1 MPFNHNNIQLNTH
14 LLAKLQH
21 ITTIYDSLETALTMQ
36 PDCRQLLN
44 AITHVEQSHMW
55 FVKALEREQLE
66 QNFRNGQS
74 MPQQQQ
80 QQPSPPPSPPPPSPK
95 LSPDATVLA
104 ESRIQLDNLMGSIK
118 ELTETVA
125 TKGFPIHRG

>member
-44 AITHVEQSHMW
+44 AITHLEQSHMW
-55 FVKALEREQLE
+55 LVKALEREQLE

-80 QQPSPPPSPPPPSPK
+80 PLTVPSPPPSPK

-125 TKGFPIHRG
+125 IKGFPIHR

>member
-1 MPFNHNNIQLNTH
+1 VPFNYNNIPLNTN

-21 ITTIYDSLETALTMQ
+21 ITTLYDSLETALTMQ

-44 AITHVEQSHMW
+44 AITHLEQSHMW
-55 FVKALEREQLE
+55 LVKALEREQLE

-74 MPQQQQ
+74 MPQ
-80 QQPSPPPSPPPPSPK
+80 PSPSSPTTPPSPK
-95 LSPDATVLA
+95 LSPEAAVLE

-125 TKGFPIHRG
+125 VKGFPIHRD

>member
-1 MPFNHNNIQLNTH
+1 MPFNYNNIILNTN

-21 ITTIYDSLETALTMQ
+21 ITSIYDSLETALTMQ

-44 AITHVEQSHMW
+44 AITHLEQSHMW
-55 FVKALEREQLE
+55 LVKALEREQLE

-74 MPQQQQ
+74 MPQT
-80 QQPSPPPSPPPPSPK
+80 PTSPTSPPPSPK
-95 LSPDATVLA
+95 LSPDAAVLE

-125 TKGFPIHRG
+125 IKGFPLHK

>member
-1 MPFNHNNIQLNTH
+1 
-14 LLAKLQH
+14 
-21 ITTIYDSLETALTMQ
+21 MQ

-44 AITHVEQSHMW
+44 AITYLEQSHMW
-55 FVKALEREQLE
+55 LVKALEREQLE

-74 MPQQQQ
+74 MPQQQP
-80 QQPSPPPSPPPPSPK
+80 PSPPPPPSPK

-125 TKGFPIHRG
+125 VKGFPIHRG

>member
-1 MPFNHNNIQLNTH
+1 VPFNHNNIQLNTH

-44 AITHVEQSHMW
+44 AITYLEQSHMW
-55 FVKALEREQLE
+55 LVKALEREQLE

-74 MPQQQQ
+74 MPQQQP
-80 QQPSPPPSPPPPSPK
+80 PSPPPPPSPK

-125 TKGFPIHRG
+125 VKGFPIHRG